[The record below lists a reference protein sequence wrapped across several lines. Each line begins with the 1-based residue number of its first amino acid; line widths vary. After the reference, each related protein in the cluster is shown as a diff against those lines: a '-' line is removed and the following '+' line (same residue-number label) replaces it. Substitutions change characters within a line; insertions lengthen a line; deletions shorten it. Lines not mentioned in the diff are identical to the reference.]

1 MVEAVVTR
9 RVGRVV
15 VPVVTVRGR
24 RAVGVRVVGTTQSY
38 QSLSLTTNLVT
49 KVGTTEKTK
58 KKLIK
63 TWMKK

>member
-24 RAVGVRVVGTTQSY
+24 RAVGVGVVGTTQSY

-49 KVGTTEKTK
+49 KVGTTEKT
-58 KKLIK
+58 
-63 TWMKK
+63 MRN

>member
-1 MVEAVVTR
+1 MTR

-38 QSLSLTTNLVT
+38 QSLALATNLVT

-58 KKLIK
+58 KKMI
-63 TWMKK
+63 

>member
-9 RVGRVV
+9 GVGRVV

-38 QSLSLTTNLVT
+38 QSLALATNLVT

-58 KKLIK
+58 KKMI
-63 TWMKK
+63 

>member
-1 MVEAVVTR
+1 MTR

-38 QSLSLTTNLVT
+38 QSLSLATNLVT

-58 KKLIK
+58 RN
-63 TWMKK
+63 